1 MLHPQETVACE
12 EQHPLG
18 KLFGAGFVLRKNG
31 VIPSCDKAEVIGG
44 PCIELFQCYID
55 QKSRLP
61 HDIAITKKD
70 LFVILLKDIRG
81 SFFGINHRKASAN
94 LSDLLVNILQLH
106 VICPAELKNFFGRDV
121 AGQGSVRSGY
131 GMFCNAP

>member
-1 MLHPQETVACE
+1 M
-12 EQHPLG
+12 
-18 KLFGAGFVLRKNG
+18 
-31 VIPSCDKAEVIGG
+31 
-44 PCIELFQCYID
+44 
-55 QKSRLP
+55 
-61 HDIAITKKD
+61 
-70 LFVILLKDIRG
+70 ILLKDIRG

-131 GMFCNAP
+131 GMFCNAPQDFQRFSLQSGYLLASAVVSVAAFYIDVGAVSKVIRIISDMTVSSLHYYFTRIIKFQLIFS